1 MRRFGRR
8 NGVVKFSIHA
18 DQIIP
23 RACVSLFNQ
32 LHTSSELE
40 TNGRFI
46 ILRLKTKG
54 ETSLNVVNIYA
65 PADNR
70 EQSEFLD
77 SLAKKYIVDWYF

>member
-1 MRRFGRR
+1 M
-8 NGVVKFSIHA
+8 V
-18 DQIIP
+18 
-23 RACVSLFNQ
+23 
-32 LHTSSELE
+32 ELE